1 MESEKMDR
9 GGEWGRGPPF
19 SSRAGEY
26 LTLSKVSLYFPIPI
40 THTPTHRLATRW
52 WGLASVHLSPLW
64 FAGVVY
70 RWTPYPFA
78 GVLLY

>member
-1 MESEKMDR
+1 MDR

-70 RWTPYPFA
+70 PWTPYPFA